1 MTTSK
6 TKTYNR
12 DAAILYAQKWANSF
26 NPQYP
31 NFEKIG
37 VENSD
42 CANFVSQCLF
52 AGGLAMKKALR
63 EISMTNGIMSLCTII
78 LVVGLVHRVLDCI
91 LSTIL

>member
-31 NFEKIG
+31 T
-37 VENSD
+37 
-42 CANFVSQCLF
+42 L
-52 AGGLAMKKALR
+52 KKSVLR
-63 EISMTNGIMSLCTII
+63 IPI
-78 LVVGLVHRVLDCI
+78 VLI
-91 LSTIL
+91 LSLSVYLQEGLQ

>member
-37 VENSD
+37 VENSIRY
-42 CANFVSQCLF
+42 NKLR
-52 AGGLAMKKALR
+52 KKK
-63 EISMTNGIMSLCTII
+63 ET
-78 LVVGLVHRVLDCI
+78 
-91 LSTIL
+91 

>member
-42 CANFVSQCLF
+42 CANF
-52 AGGLAMKKALR
+52 
-63 EISMTNGIMSLCTII
+63 
-78 LVVGLVHRVLDCI
+78 
-91 LSTIL
+91 LSVFICRRACNEKRHYEK